1 MGRLYQRPSQPMTL
15 QIKPELASW
24 ERAGHPSQVRLSRFL
39 DHVATLAEPV
49 GAGVDGP
56 LAIEMVVGL
65 PENVTLIAGGRDLDN
80 FLCPVAQRIGAGRL
94 AAVFGRKVHAARS
107 SLAVGPAVP
116 QAGAPVPQF
125 TTHMVGSYE
134 DKPWKEELRDRL
146 LAAHLVPADPGPV
159 WMQVSLTTG
168 PGRTWTNLWKPLLD
182 SFGPVLGADP
192 AHPFSPYD
200 DRIVD
205 LGLHHAVDASLGHGV
220 SIDAWWGVHGS
231 PCARELGQ

>member
-1 MGRLYQRPSQPMTL
+1 MTL

-125 TTHMVGSYE
+125 TTHRSGHTNTRHGKRSCGI
-134 DKPWKEELRDRL
+134 DCWRRISFRL
-146 LAAHLVPADPGPV
+146 TPARYGC
-159 WMQVSLTTG
+159 
-168 PGRTWTNLWKPLLD
+168 R
-182 SFGPVLGADP
+182 
-192 AHPFSPYD
+192 
-200 DRIVD
+200 
-205 LGLHHAVDASLGHGV
+205 
-220 SIDAWWGVHGS
+220 
-231 PCARELGQ
+231 